1 MKKKVISTN
10 FLAII
15 ACLLWSTAFVGV
27 KIGLEYET
35 PLQFAGERFFIS
47 GLLILPFTG
56 GLKRHWKIVKENKKI
71 VLLVA
76 FLNTFLQ
83 YTLFYTGLNLVPAAL
98 GAIVI
103 GSGPIFIALLAHFLM
118 PGDRM
123 TLKKFLIFILG
134 FLGIVLVS
142 FGRNR
147 FSVVEEV
154 GIAGIV
160 ILLFVNMVSGLGNI
174 FVARDA
180 AKVPPF
186 VLSSTSLILGGASLF
201 IFSLFVEGIQPS
213 DKPPIF
219 YAAWAWLSFLS
230 AAAFS
235 IWFTLLKRPEVKV
248 SNLNFWKFLIPVV
261 GAVLAWIIIPEE
273 RPTWI
278 AIAGMII
285 IAISLIFLNIY
296 KRRAEIRGEH

>member
-1 MKKKVISTN
+1 MKEKIISTN
-10 FLAII
+10 FLAIV

-27 KIGLEYET
+27 KIGLEYES
-35 PLQFAGERFFIS
+35 PLRFAGERFFIS
-47 GLLILPFTG
+47 GLLILPFSG

-76 FLNTFLQ
+76 LLNTFLQ
-83 YTLFYTGLNLVPAAL
+83 YSLFYLGLNMVPAAL

-103 GSGPIFIALLAHFLM
+103 GSGPIFIALLAHFMM
-118 PGDRM
+118 PGDQM
-123 TLKKFLIFILG
+123 SLKKFLIFILG

-142 FGRNR
+142 LGRNR
-147 FSVVEEV
+147 FSLTEEI
-154 GIAGIV
+154 GITGIL
-160 ILLFVNMVSGLGNI
+160 ILLLVNLVSGLGNI

-186 VLSSTSLILGGASLF
+186 VLSSTSLILGGAALF
-201 IFSLFVEGIQPS
+201 LFSLFTEGIHS
-213 DKPPIF
+213 SEKPPIF
-219 YAAWAWLSFLS
+219 YGALAWLSFLS

-235 IWFTLLKRPEVKV
+235 IWFTLLKRPGVKV

-261 GAVLAWIIIPEE
+261 GAILAWIIIPEE

-278 AIAGMII
+278 AFAGMII

-296 KRRAEIRGEH
+296 KRRAEIRGGH

>member
-27 KIGLEYET
+27 KIGLKYET

-47 GLLILPFTG
+47 GLLILPFSG

-123 TLKKFLIFILG
+123 TMKKFLIFILG

-154 GIAGIV
+154 GIAGIL
-160 ILLFVNMVSGLGNI
+160 ILLSVNLVSGLGNI

-186 VLSSTSLILGGASLF
+186 VLSSTSLIVGGASLF
-201 IFSLFVEGIQPS
+201 IFSLFVEGLQPS

-219 YAAWAWLSFLS
+219 YGAWAWLSFLS

-273 RPTWI
+273 QPTWI

-296 KRRAEIRGEH
+296 KRRAEFRGEH